1 MKQNKKQG
9 FLAAAVFM
17 LTAMGILF
25 HISPIQPVTAPAAA
39 SDSVTVVIDAGH
51 GGIDPGKIGINGT
64 PEKDLNLSIA
74 RKVKAY
80 LTAED
85 ITVVMTRDTEDG
97 LYDANATNKKVQ
109 DNLRDGLP
117 YPYTEED
124 GREYISHM
132 LSADENNTFA
142 FAVTVDD
149 KVIGSIGAFRQSNIH
164 SKTAEL
170 GYYIA
175 EEYWGKDIMTTA
187 VKQLCG
193 KIFADTDI
201 IRIYAEPFAYNMGSR
216 RVLEKSGFKLE
227 GIMKSNAVKNG
238 QFLDMALY
246 AITRQET
253 QISVRRLYPEEI
265 QDALDVTF
273 L

>member
-17 LTAMGILF
+17 LTAMGILFHISPIQF

-109 DNLRDGLP
+109 DMKRRIALI
-117 YPYTEED
+117 EETAPA
-124 GREYISHM
+124 
-132 LSADENNTFA
+132 L
-142 FAVTVDD
+142 TV
-149 KVIGSIGAFRQSNIH
+149 SIHQNS
-164 SKTAEL
+164 
-170 GYYIA
+170 
-175 EEYWGKDIMTTA
+175 
-187 VKQLCG
+187 
-193 KIFADTDI
+193 
-201 IRIYAEPFAYNMGSR
+201 
-216 RVLEKSGFKLE
+216 
-227 GIMKSNAVKNG
+227 
-238 QFLDMALY
+238 
-246 AITRQET
+246 
-253 QISVRRLYPEEI
+253 YPEEYVHGAQVFYYSDSREGQLLAEKI
-265 QDALDVTF
+265 QTRLISGVDPENKRQIKENSSYYLLKKTKTPIVIVECGF
-273 L
+273 LSNRAEAQKLCSEEYQDEIAWEICTGILQYLHDRNR

>member
-109 DNLRDGLP
+109 DMKRRIALI
-117 YPYTEED
+117 EETAPA
-124 GREYISHM
+124 
-132 LSADENNTFA
+132 L
-142 FAVTVDD
+142 TV
-149 KVIGSIGAFRQSNIH
+149 SIHQNS
-164 SKTAEL
+164 
-170 GYYIA
+170 
-175 EEYWGKDIMTTA
+175 
-187 VKQLCG
+187 
-193 KIFADTDI
+193 
-201 IRIYAEPFAYNMGSR
+201 
-216 RVLEKSGFKLE
+216 
-227 GIMKSNAVKNG
+227 
-238 QFLDMALY
+238 
-246 AITRQET
+246 
-253 QISVRRLYPEEI
+253 YPEEYVHGAQVFYYSDSREGQLLAEKI
-265 QDALDVTF
+265 QTRLISGVDPENKRQIKENSSYYLLKKTKTPIVIVECGF
-273 L
+273 LSNRAEAQKLCNEEYQDEIAWEICTGILQYLHDRNR

>member
-109 DNLRDGLP
+109 DMKRRIALI
-117 YPYTEED
+117 EETAPA
-124 GREYISHM
+124 
-132 LSADENNTFA
+132 L
-142 FAVTVDD
+142 TV
-149 KVIGSIGAFRQSNIH
+149 SIHQNS
-164 SKTAEL
+164 
-170 GYYIA
+170 
-175 EEYWGKDIMTTA
+175 
-187 VKQLCG
+187 
-193 KIFADTDI
+193 
-201 IRIYAEPFAYNMGSR
+201 
-216 RVLEKSGFKLE
+216 
-227 GIMKSNAVKNG
+227 
-238 QFLDMALY
+238 
-246 AITRQET
+246 
-253 QISVRRLYPEEI
+253 YPEEYVHGAQVFYYSDSREGQLLAEKI
-265 QDALDVTF
+265 QTRLISGVDPENKRQIKENSSYYLLKKTKTPIVIVECGFVSNRAEAQKLCSEEYQDEIAWEICTGI
-273 L
+273 LQYLHDRNR

>member
-39 SDSVTVVIDAGH
+39 SDSVTLVIDAGH

-109 DNLRDGLP
+109 DMKRRIALI
-117 YPYTEED
+117 EETAPA
-124 GREYISHM
+124 
-132 LSADENNTFA
+132 L
-142 FAVTVDD
+142 TV
-149 KVIGSIGAFRQSNIH
+149 SIHQNS
-164 SKTAEL
+164 
-170 GYYIA
+170 
-175 EEYWGKDIMTTA
+175 
-187 VKQLCG
+187 
-193 KIFADTDI
+193 
-201 IRIYAEPFAYNMGSR
+201 
-216 RVLEKSGFKLE
+216 
-227 GIMKSNAVKNG
+227 
-238 QFLDMALY
+238 
-246 AITRQET
+246 
-253 QISVRRLYPEEI
+253 YPEEYVHGAQVFYYSDSREGQLLAEKI
-265 QDALDVTF
+265 QTRLISGVDPENKRQIKENSSYYLLKKTKTPIVIVECGF
-273 L
+273 LSNRAEAQKLCSEEYQDEIAWEICTGILQYLHDRNR